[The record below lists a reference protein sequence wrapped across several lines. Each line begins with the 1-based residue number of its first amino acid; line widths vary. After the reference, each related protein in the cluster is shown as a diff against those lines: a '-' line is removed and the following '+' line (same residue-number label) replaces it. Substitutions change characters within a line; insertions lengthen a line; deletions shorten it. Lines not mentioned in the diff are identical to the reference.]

1 MAAGTEE
8 RTTGGA
14 EAADAHTPIYARIQA
29 HIRGG
34 IASGGFRP
42 GERLPS
48 ETQLAAQFGTT
59 RSTVVHALQ
68 KLVFDGVVVRR
79 AGSGTYVSEATPHAE
94 AASAS
99 GSLASEAGIGLG
111 AVEYRLLFFAPL
123 AGAGRHGASLPAEG
137 DVDDL
142 VVERLALENGQ
153 PVALEVARF
162 PCAIGQRVTPAMLR
176 QHRTPDI
183 LAALDLPL
191 LRLEGTIRCANA
203 TRRTAKL
210 LQIAPST
217 PVLVRDY
224 QILDRAE
231 RPQARAVVWH
241 RPGYRLF
248 YGIDGR

>member
-111 AVEYRLLFFAPL
+111 AVE
-123 AGAGRHGASLPAEG
+123 
-137 DVDDL
+137 
-142 VVERLALENGQ
+142 
-153 PVALEVARF
+153 
-162 PCAIGQRVTPAMLR
+162 
-176 QHRTPDI
+176 
-183 LAALDLPL
+183 
-191 LRLEGTIRCANA
+191 
-203 TRRTAKL
+203 
-210 LQIAPST
+210 
-217 PVLVRDY
+217 
-224 QILDRAE
+224 
-231 RPQARAVVWH
+231 
-241 RPGYRLF
+241 
-248 YGIDGR
+248 